1 MNEIRGAKVNLDDL
15 YTHKKNVDIMT
26 VTTYNTVLDRIHK
39 KVRTCSR
46 QRVDN
51 QSCWFVVPELMIGSP
66 RYDVRLCTAYLV
78 RELEDNGFQVKYT
91 HPNLLFICWKHWVPD
106 YVRAEVKKQTGVAID
121 GFGNEVAKK
130 EVMKTIHDARFT
142 PTTSYKPTGRFVY
155 SDDLLK

>member
-1 MNEIRGAKVNLDDL
+1 MDQVHTPKIKLDDL
-15 YTHKKNVDIMT
+15 YVRKKNVDLMT
-26 VTTYNTVLDRIHK
+26 VTTYNTVLERIHK
-39 KVRTCSR
+39 KVQTCSR
-46 QRVDN
+46 QRTDN

-78 RELEDNGFQVKYT
+78 KELEDNGFQVKYT

-106 YVRAEVKKQTGVAID
+106 YVRAEVKKQTGVVID

-130 EVMKTIHDARFT
+130 EVLKAIDPRFT

>member
-1 MNEIRGAKVNLDDL
+1 MDDIRAPKVKLDDL
-15 YTHKKNVDIMT
+15 YIHKKNVDVMT
-26 VTTYNTVLDRIHK
+26 VTTYNTVLQRIHK
-39 KVRTCSR
+39 KVLTCSR

-91 HPNLLFICWKHWVPD
+91 HPNLLFVCWKHWVPD

-121 GFGNEVAKK
+121 GFGNEVQKK
-130 EVMKTIHDARFT
+130 EVLKAIDPRFT

-155 SDDLLK
+155 SDDLLT

>member
-1 MNEIRGAKVNLDDL
+1 MDQVHTPKIKLDDL
-15 YTHKKNVDIMT
+15 YVRKKNVDLMT
-26 VTTYNTVLDRIHK
+26 ATTYNTVLERIHK
-39 KVRTCSR
+39 KVQTCSR
-46 QRVDN
+46 QRTDN

-78 RELEDNGFQVKYT
+78 KELEDNGFQVKYT

-106 YVRAEVKKQTGVAID
+106 YVRAEVKKQTGVVID

-130 EVMKTIHDARFT
+130 EVLKAIDPRFT

>member
-1 MNEIRGAKVNLDDL
+1 MDDIRAPKLKIDDL
-15 YTHKKNVDIMT
+15 YIRKKNVDVMT
-26 VTTYNTVLDRIHK
+26 VTTYNTVLERVHK
-39 KVRTCSR
+39 RVQTCSR
-46 QRVDN
+46 QRTDS
-51 QSCWFVVPELMIGSP
+51 QSCWYVVPELMIGSP

-78 RELEDNGFQVKYT
+78 KELEDNGFQVKYT

-121 GFGNEVAKK
+121 GFGNELAKK
-130 EVMKTIHDARFT
+130 EVLKAIDPRFT